1 MAGVDVEMVESADDV
16 WVAGR
21 AQRYGLA
28 FEANTTRLRGVD
40 LAELAR
46 AVGTPTYV
54 YDAIGIRERLAEL
67 QRALGPAKKGIPDP
81 LICYAVKANSSQA
94 VLRVIAQREAG
105 ADIVSGGELARALA
119 AGISPRRIIFSGV
132 GKTDDEI
139 DAAIAA
145 GIRSINIESAE
156 EMTRVAARA
165 KAVGKRVPVSL
176 RLNPDVDPETHPYL
190 ATGLRN
196 SKFGIAMIQA
206 LELAL
211 RAHRDAN
218 LRLVGLACHIG
229 SQIVESSPYRE
240 SVMHLRRII
249 MSLREQGVK
258 LAQLDLGGGL
268 GVAYRPGEPDLDV
281 AAWGA
286 AVRVETDELGLQLV
300 VEPGRWVVAEA
311 GFLLTRVL
319 GRKRGDG
326 NSFVI
331 VDAAMNDLLRPALY
345 EAYHAIVPARAVKP
359 DVART
364 TVDVVGPVCECGDFL
379 ALGRAIP
386 PVEVGELMLVL
397 GAGAYGMAMA
407 STYNTRPLP
416 AEVIVDGDRWAVV
429 RPRKPVTAMLA
440 DETVPDWLGS

>member
-1 MAGVDVEMVESADDV
+1 MAVVASESADDL

-28 FEANTTRLRGVD
+28 FEPATARLRGVD
-40 LAELAR
+40 LAEVAR

-67 QRALGPAKKGIPDP
+67 RTALGPAKKGIPDP
-81 LICYAVKANSSQA
+81 LVCYAVKANSSQA
-94 VLRVIAQREAG
+94 VLRVLAREEAG

-119 AGISPRRIIFSGV
+119 AGISPRRIVFSGV

-156 EMTRVAARA
+156 EMVRVAARA
-165 KAVGKRVPVSL
+165 KTVGKRVPVSL

-206 LELAL
+206 LELSL

-240 SVMHLRRII
+240 SVMNLRRVIAG
-249 MSLREQGVK
+249 LREQGVK

-286 AVRVETDELGLQLV
+286 AVRVETDDLGLQLV
-300 VEPGRWVVAEA
+300 VEPGRWLVAES
-311 GFLLTRVL
+311 GLLLTRVL

-326 NSFVI
+326 TAFVI

-345 EAYHAIVPARAVKP
+345 EAYHAVVPARAVAV
-359 DVART
+359 DAART
-364 TVDVVGPVCECGDFL
+364 PVDVVGPVCECGDFL
-379 ALGRAIP
+379 ALGRALA
-386 PVEVGELMLVL
+386 PVDAGELMLVL
-397 GAGAYGMAMA
+397 CAGAYGMVMA

-416 AEVIVDGDRWAVV
+416 AEVIVDGDRWAVS
-429 RPRKPVTAMLA
+429 RPRKSVSSLLA
-440 DETVPDWLGS
+440 DETVPEWLGG